1 MVYQNNFQIDPP
13 ECVQNAI
20 KAYREENDWLDDFL
34 CECCE
39 IDDSYKEK
47 SGELYSSYRGHCMN
61 TGEYI
66 RGTADFYAAIEHAGF
81 ERKRDK
87 SRKVCERTSFKIHFC
102 SITSISYVVSVGD
115 TLIYNFSYKR
125 KIYCI

>member
-1 MVYQNNFQIDPP
+1 M
-13 ECVQNAI
+13 
-20 KAYREENDWLDDFL
+20 
-34 CECCE
+34 
-39 IDDSYKEK
+39 S
-47 SGELYSSYRGHCMN
+47 

-87 SRKVCERTSFKIHFC
+87 SGRYVKGLRLKSMRVQCEFLENYFKEYKEIEQHQEELF
-102 SITSISYVVSVGD
+102 
-115 TLIYNFSYKR
+115 YKR

>member
-20 KAYREENDWLDDFL
+20 KSYHDFL
-34 CECCE
+34 GECCE

-47 SGELYSSYRGHCMN
+47 SGELYSSYRGHCMS

-87 SRKVCERTSFKIHFC
+87 SGRYVKGLRLK
-102 SITSISYVVSVGD
+102 SI
-115 TLIYNFSYKR
+115 FAA
-125 KIYCI
+125 